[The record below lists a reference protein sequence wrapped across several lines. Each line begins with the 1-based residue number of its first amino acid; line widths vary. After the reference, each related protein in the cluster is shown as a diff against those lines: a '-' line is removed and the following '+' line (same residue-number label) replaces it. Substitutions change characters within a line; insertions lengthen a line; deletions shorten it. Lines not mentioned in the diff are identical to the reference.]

1 MKQKR
6 KDKNQLEKEALE
18 DIKEIKTLM
27 NEGKTILER
36 AVTNQDIDEA
46 LAIFN
51 KALTKATSTNQI
63 SQANHLYHMRG
74 LCYFKIK
81 QY

>member
-6 KDKNQLEKEALE
+6 KDKNQLEKEALD

-27 NEGKTILER
+27 NEGKTILDR
-36 AVTNQDIDEA
+36 AVTSQDIDEA
-46 LAIFN
+46 LTIFN
-51 KALTKATSTNQI
+51 KALTKSTSTNQI
-63 SQANHLYHMRG
+63 SQANYLYHMRG
-74 LCYFKIK
+74 LCYFRLK